1 MYASVRLYHL
11 EGDMNEAMH
20 RVDTIF
26 APRLAEEPGFIA
38 YECIVTGDDTLCSVT
53 TFGDEDG
60 ALRSNDLAAEFV
72 GEHFSDMLLTR
83 TDVREG
89 HVAVS
94 RAADEVLTPAHA

>member
-38 YECIVTGDDTLCSVT
+38 HECIVTGDDTLCSVT
-53 TFGDEDG
+53 TFGDEDAG
-60 ALRSNDLAAEFV
+60 SFRCVCGVCIPVSLPSTA
-72 GEHFSDMLLTR
+72 MLVHGL
-83 TDVREG
+83 EP
-89 HVAVS
+89 S
-94 RAADEVLTPAHA
+94 RR